1 MLTISI
7 QAGGESRRMGQ
18 DKALLPFIGQP
29 LIQRLV
35 TRLRPIANEIIISA
49 NKPEAF
55 GFLGLPLFPDEI
67 PRGALG
73 GLYTAIKKASHPFVA
88 VIACDMPFAN
98 PTLLEYQLRLLQ
110 DGNDDIAIPINA
122 AGYEPLHAVYRR
134 ETCLPA
140 IERALDHD
148 QWKIISW
155 FPNVNVRTLLP
166 EECRIYDPQALAFWN
181 VNTPQEFSEA
191 EIIARKENGRV

>member
-1 MLTISI
+1 
-7 QAGGESRRMGQ
+7 MGQ